1 MSRTES
7 MRLNFRVPGVYLTWA
22 YVVFLSFFSFNRISN
37 LRVFTT
43 AFSSI
48 PTAPTNLIL
57 NLYFKPMFLCQLNGW
72 ECVPSLH
79 VAPAG

>member
-48 PTAPTNLIL
+48 PTAPTL
-57 NLYFKPMFLCQLNGW
+57 F
-72 ECVPSLH
+72 
-79 VAPAG
+79 